1 MLFFRSNDASFA
13 RGVLSIQSKN
23 KYQKRSLISLQMC
36 FMRCL
41 YEVLASFAALFT
53 PLLHKVGIP
62 NVYLPDAIL
71 MSAVI
76 PFANLMN
83 DEETKEII
91 YKENWYQG
99 LRYML
104 GIYVEPTEQHT
115 EPESSVISKKRSNPL
130 SSAQLLSTSIM
141 NNSTCHKKSV
151 LRRCESTPI
160 FHYSR
165 EPGAMGK
172 QPPLRRNKSHLDRN
186 SIDTD
191 MFNTYKCKH
200 PTVIFHFSRNTH
212 IIH

>member
-13 RGVLSIQSKN
+13 RGVLSIQSYN
-23 KYQKRSLISLQMC
+23 KYQQRSLISLQMC

-41 YEVLASFAALFT
+41 YEVLAIFTAFFT
-53 PLLHKVGIP
+53 PLLKKVGIP
-62 NVYLPDAIL
+62 NLYLPDAIL
-71 MSAVI
+71 MSVVI

-83 DEETKEII
+83 DEETKGII
-91 YKENWYQG
+91 CEENWYQG

-104 GIYVEPTEQHT
+104 GIYVEPTEQHKET
-115 EPESSVISKKRSNPL
+115 ESNVISRKRLKQLSSVQL
-130 SSAQLLSTSIM
+130 SSTSII

-165 EPGAMGK
+165 EPGEMEK
-172 QPPLRRNKSHLDRN
+172 QSPLRRNKSHLDLN

-191 MFNTYKCKH
+191 MFNSYNGQH
-200 PTVIFHFSRNTH
+200 QIFIFPEIH
-212 IIH
+212 ILQN